1 MQTNCDRVFVLSIEE
16 SMAGTVAEVMSYD
29 CMSVR
34 LVDGYVV
41 VGMGSFP

>member
-1 MQTNCDRVFVLSIEE
+1 MQTNCDRVFVLSIEK
-16 SMAGTVAEVMSYD
+16 SMAGSFAEVMTYV

-41 VGMGSFP
+41 VGMDSFL